1 MIMRFQDPL
10 FLLLLLLLAPMI
22 YLYFARNKVKKGAIT
37 FSDLHNIKK
46 IAPSPM
52 LKMRHSLFF
61 FRVAAVSLLV
71 LALARPQS
79 GQKSEEVLTE
89 GVDIMLVLDISGSMQ
104 AEDLR
109 PKNRLAVAK
118 NTIADFVKKRKSD
131 RLGLVVFSSKAF
143 TQCPLTLDYGVL
155 LTFLERVDFGQIE
168 DGTAIGSAIAVS
180 ANRLRD
186 SKTKSK
192 VMVLLTDG
200 ANNQGEIDPLTAA
213 KAAAALGIKIYTVG
227 VGVNGYAPFPVD
239 DPVFGR
245 RYVNMPS
252 IVDEAS
258 LQEIAN
264 TTGGKFY
271 RATNRAELENIYNT
285 IDKLERTE
293 IKAKEFMR
301 YSELFPLFLIPGLLF
316 LGLEVVLAN
325 TRFRKIP

>member
-1 MIMRFQDPL
+1 MIVRFQDPL
-10 FLLLLLLLAPMI
+10 FLLLLLILAPMA
-22 YLYFARNKVKKGAIT
+22 YLYFTRNKVKKGAIT

-46 IAPSPM
+46 IPPSPM

-61 FRVAAVSLLV
+61 FRLAAVVLMI

-118 NTIADFVKKRKSD
+118 NTIADFVKKRQHD

-186 SKTKSK
+186 SKAKSK

-213 KAAAALGIKIYTVG
+213 KAAAALGIKIYTIG

-239 DPVFGR
+239 DPIFGR

-252 IVDEAS
+252 MVDEAS

-271 RATNRAELENIYNT
+271 RATNREELENIYNT
-285 IDKLERTE
+285 IDKLEKTE

-301 YSELFPLFLIPGLLF
+301 YTELFPFFLIPGLLF